1 MMSLFK
7 KFKSMVPKKIKITL
21 LELWYV
27 LFCSKKKQIEKL
39 FSEYDTS
46 KMKEIPIFIINFN
59 RLTYVKLLVQN
70 LEKRGY
76 FNIHIIDNN
85 SSYPPL
91 LEYYDKCKYD
101 VIRMKENKGHMVFW
115 KDKYF
120 SKYRES
126 FYVVTDPDVLPIEE
140 CPNDF
145 MLKFFE
151 CLRTYPWVRKVG
163 FSLKIDDLPKDGI
176 LSEDAYNWEMQFYK
190 TKNEKQNIYYAD
202 IDTTFALYMP
212 DNHSVSKNF
221 GRAFRTGMPYVA
233 RHLPWYKKASE
244 VTEEDIYYST
254 HKTNGWWD
262 FVKGEVT
269 PDGQQIKIR
278 RNN

>member
-1 MMSLFK
+1 MRELIKIMI
-7 KFKSMVPKKIKITL
+7 PEKIKIVL
-21 LELWYV
+21 WKLWYV
-27 LFCSKKKQIEKL
+27 LFCKKKNQIEKL
-39 FSEYDTS
+39 FAEYDIS
-46 KMKEIPIFIINFN
+46 KINEIPIFIINFN
-59 RLTYVKLLVQN
+59 RLSYVKLLVAN
-70 LEKRGY
+70 LEQRGY
-76 FNIHIIDNN
+76 LNIHIIDNN
-85 SSYPPL
+85 STYPPL
-91 LEYYDKCKYD
+91 LKYYDDCRYD
-101 VIRMKENKGHMVFW
+101 VIRLKENKGHMVFW
-115 KDKYF
+115 KDEYF

-145 MLKFFE
+145 VLNFFE
-151 CLRTYPWVRKVG
+151 CLRKYPWVRKVG
-163 FSLKIDDLPKDGI
+163 FSLKIDDLPQDSI
-176 LSEDAYNWEMQFYK
+176 LSEDAYNWEKQFYK
-190 TKNEKQNIYYAD
+190 TKLKKENIYYAG

-212 DNHSVSKNF
+212 DNYIVGENF